1 MEGENQSGLITPFDE
16 RQLVELEGS
25 AYDLRIDKVFEFPI
39 LDGVHW
45 KETVPFIG
53 QDYRRTPPIVERQL
67 EDHVIMVEREEQTDE
82 QISASS
88 LRKIPVEFTG
98 WHLEGVRSYLIQT
111 IESVNIPSHLF
122 GMCDSRTTVFRSAAW
137 LFATPVRPGYSG
149 VLTFGL
155 HVSSLDGIYFERG
168 ARVASIM
175 FGRLGHGET
184 GKYKGQWGR
193 HGGDKPGTNGQITKG
208 F

>member
-1 MEGENQSGLITPFDE
+1 MEGENQGGLITPFDE
-16 RQLVELEGS
+16 NQLVALEGS

-53 QDYRRTPPIVERQL
+53 QDYRRTPPIVERQP
-67 EDHVIMVEREEQTDE
+67 EDHMIMVDR
-82 QISASS
+82 SS
-88 LRKIPVEFTG
+88 HSQSFKKLPVEFTG
-98 WHLEGVRSYLIQT
+98 WHIEGVRSYLIQT
-111 IESVNIPSHLF
+111 VESVNIPSHLF

-175 FGRLGHGET
+175 FGRLGPGET
-184 GKYKGQWGR
+184 GKYKGQWGQ
-193 HGGDKPGTNGQITKG
+193 HGGNKPGTNGQVTKG

>member
-1 MEGENQSGLITPFDE
+1 MERGTTSGLITPFDE
-16 RQLVELEGS
+16 KQLVALEGS

-53 QDYRRTPPIVERQL
+53 QDYRRTPPILEKQP
-67 EDHVIMVEREEQTDE
+67 EDHVIMVARSTLDNFPGAENT
-82 QISASS
+82 

-111 IESVNIPSHLF
+111 VESVNIPSHLF
-122 GMCDSRTTVFRSAAW
+122 GMCDSRTTIFRSAAW

-175 FGRLGHGET
+175 FGRLGPGET
-184 GKYKGQWGR
+184 GKYKGVWGK
-193 HGGDKPGTNGQITKG
+193 GQGDRAGTNGKADRG